1 MYSSLATERQTASK
15 PRRGNAAYCS
25 HAPEAAEETAAEA
38 ARGDTEAAVI
48 AEANA
53 RRLLALSAAAGG
65 AVQATI
71 NW

>member
-1 MYSSLATERQTASK
+1 MSSSLLTERQTASK
-15 PRRGNAAYCS
+15 PRRGNAAYWS
-25 HAPEAAEETAAEA
+25 HAPEAEEAAEA
-38 ARGDTEAAVI
+38 TRDNEAVI

-65 AVQATI
+65 AVVATI